1 MGELEIRWLVLICR
15 KPSLD
20 KSDAWEPPHKKW
32 SQEQVDGEYAIMEE
46 LAELFTD
53 ANGGVFC
60 PGNEDCEDASENI
73 AYGPDASDSTD
84 KLGEGDNFSIEFS
97 FHKTVYISGEDY
109 NDESASVS
117 EAADFFRDVDRTI
130 DGSYETIAAT
140 LRKKMLEW
148 GVIKK
153 NDVDEEFEADDGKAL
168 EKKFDNFNV
177 FMHADMNS
185 ANMFL
190 SEQDLPRSGYDLSEA
205 GVQWLESPEI
215 AKSIIT
221 DAMEVVRKVTEKQM
235 SLELGIENEET
246 PMYMPDM
253 HAYLPK
259 DSGLDISNGVVDV
272 DTGKRN
278 VNKEPIPMGL
288 PRPRYWAVKFSPSS
302 AGTAEEITRTNI
314 FFQNFTVVN
323 KNIDLFKKAIHKLL
337 DNQIKSMRESHI
349 AGSLFREPIDPD
361 TIIGPIEESQ
371 EPLQEIS
378 YADARNSVEK
388 QGTKLIKGWN
398 YDHGKEPTK
407 DLEGMLRAFRG
418 KVLHFMPR
426 DIEDGQKAQASL
438 WLLRQIKKSLQ
449 RREDF
454 VNPVGSIIGNESYG
468 TLRNNLEKFFQHNTH
483 MEPKGLDAVIS
494 IGALNKVVK
503 DAKPRIEAADALEL
517 SKDAEKGKDPL
528 RNDEEWEVTIIN
540 NHGAACELGADTEWC
555 TANKDPQWF
564 NRYWK
569 EDDPLFYIKSK
580 STGEEWQFHYGSHQF
595 MDIDDHGVDREKWEE
610 LHSVLRSALADHDY
624 EEKYPKVWD
633 YEHKDWEEEVS
644 RVLDEQRE
652 HIDHRELTIDAT
664 VDGGY
669 DIDEGGLYVT
679 PSFRVEFLFDR
690 PADKEFADELDILG
704 YEEID
709 ESFTNESGGLTT
721 GDNSENIQDDAHEDN
736 IDIRTGHTTVQV
748 VITGFKS
755 LSSYDEGD
763 ENEVINATDRFL
775 QDVRHTV
782 DDNYKDIKDK
792 IRGILIKHE
801 MLEGTKYDKL
811 VDDQDAHDGFENQF
825 EGLGVS
831 IFPEDR
837 TIRFQISFLKPDNA
851 KDVPYGFL
859 SSELSDNKDFMFR
872 IGMKALE
879 RIVGKGEAIQQGL
892 PGTDTPAE
900 ESAPQAVEGLIFA
913 MQNHQYLN
921 KFEPASEYILAT
933 LDMTLSTL
941 TAWNDLFVAGMKVVS
956 QNKKAAQ
963 ASLTMAVQKYI
974 EKYPDKFPK
983 ENQDRGPGGFYG
995 TGDEPIGEIVTD
1007 EAVNEI
1013 EPYQKKA
1020 KKWQKRAL
1028 KLNIKGGNKYLT
1040 KGMKI
1045 ASTKLGKSAPPGG

>member
-1 MGELEIRWLVLICR
+1 M
-15 KPSLD
+15 
-20 KSDAWEPPHKKW
+20 
-32 SQEQVDGEYAIMEE
+32 
-46 LAELFTD
+46 
-53 ANGGVFC
+53 
-60 PGNEDCEDASENI
+60 
-73 AYGPDASDSTD
+73 
-84 KLGEGDNFSIEFS
+84 
-97 FHKTVYISGEDY
+97 
-109 NDESASVS
+109 
-117 EAADFFRDVDRTI
+117 
-130 DGSYETIAAT
+130 
-140 LRKKMLEW
+140 
-148 GVIKK
+148 
-153 NDVDEEFEADDGKAL
+153 
-168 EKKFDNFNV
+168 
-177 FMHADMNS
+177 
-185 ANMFL
+185 
-190 SEQDLPRSGYDLSEA
+190 
-205 GVQWLESPEI
+205 
-215 AKSIIT
+215 
-221 DAMEVVRKVTEKQM
+221 
-235 SLELGIENEET
+235 
-246 PMYMPDM
+246 
-253 HAYLPK
+253 
-259 DSGLDISNGVVDV
+259 
-272 DTGKRN
+272 
-278 VNKEPIPMGL
+278 
-288 PRPRYWAVKFSPSS
+288 
-302 AGTAEEITRTNI
+302 
-314 FFQNFTVVN
+314 
-323 KNIDLFKKAIHKLL
+323 
-337 DNQIKSMRESHI
+337 
-349 AGSLFREPIDPD
+349 EPIDPD
-361 TIIGPIEESQ
+361 TIIGPITEVQ

-378 YADARNSVEK
+378 YDDAKSSVTK

-398 YDHGKEPTK
+398 YDQGNEPTK

-418 KVLHFMPR
+418 KILHFTPR

-438 WLLRQIKKSLQ
+438 WILRQIKKSLQ

-454 VNPVGSIIGNESYG
+454 VNPTASIFGQPQDRSYG
-468 TLRNNLEKFFQHNTH
+468 TLRNDLEKFFQHNTH
-483 MEPKGLDAVIS
+483 MKPKGLDDVIS
-494 IGALNKVVK
+494 MGALHKVVK
-503 DAKPRIEAADALEL
+503 DAKPRIEAASAKEL
-517 SKDAEKGKDPL
+517 SKNAEEGKDPL

-555 TANKDPQWF
+555 TAHKDPRWF
-564 NRYWK
+564 NTYWR

-580 STGEEWQFHYGSHQF
+580 STGEEWQFHYGSNQF
-595 MDIDDHGVDREKWEE
+595 MDIDDKNVDREKWEE
-610 LHSVLRSALADHDY
+610 LHDILKGALEEKGY

-709 ESFTNESGGLTT
+709 ESFTNESGGLTA

-736 IDIRTGHTTVQV
+736 IDIRTGNTTVQV
-748 VITGFKS
+748 IITGFKS

-763 ENEVINATDRFL
+763 ENEVIDATDRFL

-859 SSELSDNKDFMFR
+859 ASELASNKDFMFR
-872 IGMKALE
+872 IGMKALQ
-879 RIVGKGEAIQQGL
+879 RLVGGGAIQQGL

-974 EKYPDKFPK
+974 EKYPDKFPR
-983 ENQDRGPGGFYG
+983 ENQERGPGGFYG
-995 TGDEPIGEIVTD
+995 TGDGDLTEIVAD
-1007 EAVNEI
+1007 EVMKVMNEAFVLENCPPGAKFNTETGKPCGNPKSEEEVRKEVDEFMSSKLSKEDWSLKAINKALKKSIMAYIKDDKEEEKKWEAEADRLQDLYISQTMKKFELKSKRAQLIKRFGGNPTKREIESAKRNGDHFATLKAQEEKHRKELDDMEASHKKKMAAMEPNLQKSPHLAPDKSKNGGVDIFSQDFNLERDFDKLSSQQFAHLLIVGIQKSEKGDSSALKKLGAAKSKSQDKKHAAEMEKIVAKYGPKNEASYFDPKDEEDLNEI

-1020 KKWQKRAL
+1020 RKWQKRAL